1 MSQPEQPPPT
11 SYKRLVRSRADRKLG
26 GVCAGVAQ
34 YTGLDPTLVRV
45 GVVVLGVMTFPVSVA
60 VYALLWAIVPEQ

>member
-11 SYKRLVRSRADRKLG
+11 SYKRLARSRADRKLG

-45 GVVVLGVMTFPVSVA
+45 LVVVLGVMTFPVSVA
-60 VYALLWAIVPEQ
+60 VYALLWAVVPEQ